1 MALNR
6 QFVQLA
12 ASNATKYGLQR
23 LKGWTGTVTTQPT
36 SVFAVITNRCNLHC
50 KQCDIP
56 LTGNRKAEL
65 STEDWKRIIGELRVW
80 LGTTLIRWSGG
91 EPFVRKDMIDIIE
104 YSSGIGVLTGVNTNG
119 HYITEAMAERIARAN
134 VFNMN
139 FSFDGMRAGHDH
151 VRGAGQFDRVLAAAR
166 RVNEARRRF
175 GATTKIIIK
184 VTLMKTNLEEIV
196 ELADLVKS
204 EGFDTLSV
212 SPLEET
218 FATDAPSKMWFQRS
232 PLWVTDMKKLDEVI
246 DALKERTGAGG
257 VVFNSR
263 SHLESMKEYFRD
275 PNIPT
280 PPDFKCHVGED
291 HFRINFNGDV
301 VMCPFK
307 GVIGNLAR
315 QSPTQIWKS
324 PEADERRDEVIS
336 CRKKCLIACLYKR
349 DFTEYA
355 GLLRKLI

>member
-1 MALNR
+1 MALNT

-12 ASNATKYGLQR
+12 ASNFAKYGRQ
-23 LKGWTGTVTTQPT
+23 KIHNFTDKVQTQPT

-50 KQCDIP
+50 LQCDIP

-65 STEDWKRIIGELRVW
+65 STDDWKRVIAQLREW

-91 EPFVRKDMIDIIE
+91 EPFVRKDLIDIVE
-104 YSSGIGVLTGVNTNG
+104 YSSGIGVLTGINTNG
-119 HYITEAMAERIARAN
+119 HYITEALAERLAKAN

-139 FSFDGMRAGHDH
+139 FSMDGMQPGHDH
-151 VRGAGQFDRVLAAAR
+151 VRGKGQFEKVLTAAR
-166 RVNEARRRF
+166 RMNEARHKF
-175 GATTKIIIK
+175 GASTKIIIK
-184 VTLMKTNLEEIV
+184 VTLMKTNLNEIEDLARLV
-196 ELADLVKS
+196 ED
-204 EGFDTLSV
+204 EGFDQLSV

-218 FATDAPSKMWFQRS
+218 FSTANPDMKWFEQS
-232 PLWVTDMKKLDEVI
+232 PLWVTDYAKLDSVV
-246 DALKERTGAGG
+246 DTLKTQTNG

-263 SHLESMKEYFRD
+263 AHLESMKEYFRD
-275 PNIPT
+275 PLIPT
-280 PPDFKCHVGED
+280 PKEFKCHVGED

-307 GVIGNLAR
+307 GTIGNLQQAT
-315 QSPTQIWKS
+315 PKQIWAS
-324 PEADERRDEVIS
+324 QQAGERRDEITD

-349 DFTEYA
+349 DAKEYA

>member
-1 MALNR
+1 MSLNS

-12 ASNATKYGLQR
+12 ASNAAKYGRQKLNR
-23 LKGWTGTVTTQPT
+23 WTASVIGQPT

-50 KQCDIP
+50 LQCDIP
-56 LTGNRKAEL
+56 LTGDRKSEL
-65 STEDWKRIIGELRVW
+65 STEEWKKAIGELRGW

-91 EPFVRKDMIDIIE
+91 EPFVRKDMIDIVE
-104 YSSGIGVLTGVNTNG
+104 YSSSIGVLTGINTNG
-119 HYITEAMAERIARAN
+119 HYISEAMAERLAKAN

-139 FSFDGMRAGHDH
+139 FSMDGMKKGHDH

-166 RVNEARRRF
+166 RVNEARKKF
-175 GATTKIIIK
+175 GASTKIIIK
-184 VTLMKTNLEEIV
+184 VTIMETNLDELEA
-196 ELADLVKS
+196 LADLVRG
-204 EGFDTLSV
+204 EGFDALSV
-212 SPLEET
+212 SALEET
-218 FATDAPSKMWFQRS
+218 FATAAPDKLWYASS
-232 PLWVTDMKKLDEVI
+232 PLWPKDAVRVNTVI
-246 DALKERTGAGG
+246 DALKARTGANG

-263 SHLESMKEYFRD
+263 AHLESMKEYYRD

-280 PPDFKCHVGED
+280 PPDFKCHVGQD

-315 QSPTQIWKS
+315 HSPAQIWKS
-324 PEADERRDEVIS
+324 DAAAERRDDIDA

-349 DFTEYA
+349 DVKEYTQ
-355 GLLRKLI
+355 LLFKLL